1 MEVKERVI
9 NLLAD
14 KLGYEKTEIKE
25 THDIIMDL
33 NADSLDMVEVVMG
46 IEKEF
51 GIQIDDNE
59 IQEIRTVGDII
70 KKVEDI
76 RLEH

>member
-76 RLEH
+76 RLGH